1 MDVREVDR
9 WAVYVSHNI
18 YCAFCYSNTPECEI
32 ICHVCGLDQSECECE
47 CGPGSDGKKGGLSEI
62 SNPLMKKLKK
72 LRRAARE
79 DPGGSGLIRALPRW
93 FTAKRGGNIAQNF

>member
-9 WAVYVSHNI
+9 WAVYVSYNI
-18 YCAFCYSNTPECEI
+18 YCAFCYSNTPESEI

-47 CGPGSDGKKGGLSEI
+47 CGPGSDGKKGG
-62 SNPLMKKLKK
+62 LKK